1 LIRSLQLGME
11 WFSETPGGVN
21 RVYGGLVQHLPR
33 AGVEVTGL
41 VTGTTGVSEASHGRV
56 TAVCPTD
63 APLFTRCRRWRRG
76 IREALAR
83 HPEALPAVHFALY
96 ALPALDQLSRRRFIV
111 HFHGPWA
118 LESLEEGAGRLATH
132 VRAAVEAAVYRRG
145 SAYIVLSEA
154 FGRLLSEKY
163 GVSFDRVR
171 VVPGGVDVA
180 SFALP
185 LSRADAR
192 RVLGWSSDRPIVLTV
207 RRLVRRMG
215 LENLVT
221 AAAHVRRQTPDALFV
236 IAGVGPLM
244 GELNSRI
251 RTAGLQDTVRLLGP
265 LPDDRL
271 RLAYRAAD
279 LTVVPTVSLEGFGMV
294 VPESLAAGTPVLVTP
309 VGGLPEAVAGLSAD
323 LVLPE
328 TAPTALADAVV
339 QFQRGALRVPSE
351 AHCRAYARERYDWPV
366 VAGQTAAVYREFAR

>member
-1 LIRSLQLGME
+1 ME

-21 RVYGGLVQHLPR
+21 RVYRGLIQHLPS

-41 VTGTTGVSEASHGRV
+41 VTGTSGVSDASEGRV

-63 APLFTRCRRWRRG
+63 APLLTRCCRWRQG

-83 HPEALPAVHFALY
+83 HPEAFPAVHFALY
-96 ALPALDQLSRRRFIV
+96 AFSALDQLSRRPFIV

-118 LESLEEGAGRLATH
+118 LESREEGAGRLATR
-132 VRAAVEAAVYRRG
+132 VRAGVEAAVYRRS

-154 FGRLLSEKY
+154 FGRLLSETY
-163 GVSFDRVR
+163 GVSCDRVR
-171 VVPGGVDVA
+171 VVPGGVDVT

-192 RVLGWSSDRPIVLTV
+192 RALGWNDDRPIVLTV

-215 LENLVT
+215 LENFVT
-221 AAAHVRRQTPDALFV
+221 AAAHVRRQTPDPLFL
-236 IAGVGPLM
+236 IAGTGPLM
-244 GELNSRI
+244 GEIGARI
-251 RTAGLQDTVRLLGP
+251 RAAGLQDTVRLLGP
-265 LPDDRL
+265 LPEDRL

-323 LVLPE
+323 LVVPG

-339 QFQRGALRVPSE
+339 QFQQGALRLPSE
-351 AHCRAYARERYDWPV
+351 DDCRAYARERYDWPV
-366 VAGQTAAVYREFAR
+366 VAARTAAVYREFAR